1 MRILGRRTPPQ
12 DRGEGRAT
20 GRRALARRL
29 AGIALLTLATVAG
42 IVLVSD
48 QATLLLHLETDDHHT
63 EQVGELERSE
73 MNVI

>member
-48 QATLLLHLETDDHHT
+48 QATLLLHRRQLP
-63 EQVGELERSE
+63 ELSRR
-73 MNVI
+73 